1 MKLTD
6 RMLYETKKY
15 NQQKKKENDIQQDQ
29 DEDETGMAYM
39 PRPDLVFLNE
49 NKGVFANDDNSSIN
63 TAKSVFD
70 RTALFHTESVVP
82 ENPYQIKRTPY
93 QTDDPDYSNGHL

>member
-1 MKLTD
+1 MRLTD
-6 RMLYETKKY
+6 RMIYETKKV

-39 PRPDLVFLNE
+39 PRPRMVPLNDY
-49 NKGVFANDDNSSIN
+49 KGVFDHTDETSIN

-70 RTALFHTESVVP
+70 RTAVFHT
-82 ENPYQIKRTPY
+82 
-93 QTDDPDYSNGHL
+93 NGTGM